1 MTLAKTFN
9 MEEFI
14 EKHSAIMDRYDP
26 DYRIGLMVDEW
37 GTWYDVEEGTNPGFL
52 YQQNTIRDAL
62 IACINLNIFNKHC
75 KRVKMANIA
84 QLVNVLQAVILTEG
98 DKMIKTP
105 TYHVFKMY
113 SCHQDG
119 ELLESSLNTDR
130 IGLEEEYLVP
140 NLSESVSRGKDG
152 KIHITLGNLSYTD
165 AYEIE
170 SDLLGAGIK
179 SVRASVVGGKPGDHN
194 TFDAPSVVTEK
205 DFEDISF
212 EGDKIRFTIPA
223 SSVMHIEVGI

>member
-1 MTLAKTFN
+1 
-9 MEEFI
+9 
-14 EKHSAIMDRYDP
+14 MDRYDP
-26 DYRIGLMVDEW
+26 DCRIGLMVDEW

-105 TYHVFKMY
+105 TYYVFKMY

-119 ELLESSLNTDR
+119 ELLESSVNAEK
-130 IGLEEEYLVP
+130 IGLEDEYKVP
-140 NLSESVSRGKDG
+140 NLHESVSKGKDG
-152 KIHITLGNLSYTD
+152 KIHITLGNLSCSE
-165 AYEIE
+165 AYDV
-170 SDLLGAGIK
+170 SSTLMGNSIK
-179 SVRASVVGGKPGDHN
+179 SVKATVVGGKMDDHN
-194 TFDAPSVVTEK
+194 TFDEPEIVSEK
-205 DFEDISF
+205 VFDGVSF
-212 EGDKIRFTIPA
+212 EGDKLSFKIPA
-223 SSVMHIEVGI
+223 SSVMHIEVEI

>member
-1 MTLAKTFN
+1 M
-9 MEEFI
+9 
-14 EKHSAIMDRYDP
+14 
-26 DYRIGLMVDEW
+26 
-37 GTWYDVEEGTNPGFL
+37 
-52 YQQNTIRDAL
+52 
-62 IACINLNIFNKHC
+62 
-75 KRVKMANIA
+75 
-84 QLVNVLQAVILTEG
+84 
-98 DKMIKTP
+98 
-105 TYHVFKMY
+105 
-113 SCHQDG
+113 
-119 ELLESSLNTDR
+119 
-130 IGLEEEYLVP
+130 VP

-205 DFEDISF
+205 EFEDISF